1 MKKLF
6 CLLAFIAP
14 LFGYAK
20 ELPSQKEMMARLD
33 QSGIT
38 KSDQWETVGH
48 GFKQAIKSGH
58 LFVSA
63 ESVSSM
69 MTVSTNEDEIM
80 DSFAYAGMH
89 CAASSLIAIDM
100 AQNKNLLNSMMENFS
115 ASLKAH
121 QNKNSTMVW
130 GYSFET
136 ELVKT
141 ENGIV
146 ANCTL
151 N

>member
-1 MKKLF
+1 MKKLI
-6 CLLAFIAP
+6 CLMAFIAP

-48 GFKQAIKSGH
+48 GFKQDVKSGL
-58 LFVSA
+58 LFVSTD
-63 ESVSSM
+63 SVSSM
-69 MTVSTNEDEIM
+69 MTISSNEDEIM

-100 AQNKNLLNSMMENFS
+100 AQNKTLLSSMVESFS

-121 QNKNSTMVW
+121 QNKTTTMVW

-136 ELVKT
+136 ELIKT
-141 ENGIV
+141 EKGIV

>member
-1 MKKLF
+1 MKKLL

-14 LFGYAK
+14 LFGAAK

-38 KSDQWETVGH
+38 KSDQWETLGNS
-48 GFKQAIKSGH
+48 FKQVVKGGL

-63 ESVSSM
+63 DSVSSM
-69 MTVSTNEDEIM
+69 MAVSSNEDEMM

-100 AQNKNLLNSMMENFS
+100 VQNETLVNSMLNSFSESLKTYQNKNN
-115 ASLKAH
+115 
-121 QNKNSTMVW
+121 TMVW

-141 ENGIV
+141 GKGLI

-151 N
+151 K